1 MTLLITRRRAV
12 GLVSSLPLASLAGA
26 ARAQSTLT
34 ISGGGN
40 FKPVPIAVTG
50 FQGDPQQGALITSVI
65 TNNFRRSVFITP
77 LDSKT
82 FIEKS
87 TNPEAPAFDQWKMV
101 NAQFVVAGR
110 SARGADGRFKTEFRL
125 WDVATGQQVAGQ
137 QYVTD
142 GGELRRVAHI
152 ISDSI
157 FTRITGEKGWFDS
170 RVAYIDE
177 TGPKER
183 RVKRL
188 AIMDQDG
195 ANMRQLTR
203 GDELIITPRFSPSSQ
218 EVTYMAFGRGDPRVY
233 LLNIETRQSEVVGN
247 FPGMSFSPRFSPDGQ
262 RIVMS
267 ISQGAAS
274 NLFSMDLRSR
284 SPMRLTDTQA
294 IDTSPSY
301 SPDGQRIVFESD
313 RGGTQQI
320 YVMAASGGGAQ
331 RISHGEGARYSTPV
345 WSPKGDYIAFTRQK
359 AGAFGIGVMK
369 PDGSGERIL
378 TEGFHNEG
386 PTWAPNGLYVMFFRE
401 GQGAAGPKLFM
412 ADIFG
417 RAEFPVPTPAF
428 ASDPAWSPLLA

>member
-26 ARAQSTLT
+26 ARAPTTLT

-152 ISDSI
+152 ISDAI

-203 GDELIITPRFSPSSQ
+203 GDELILTPRFSPSSQ

-274 NLFSMDLRSR
+274 NIFSMDLRSR

-320 YVMAASGGGAQ
+320 YVMSASGGGAQ
-331 RISHGEGARYSTPV
+331 GRLHRLHPAEGRRLRHRRDEARWLGRTHPHGRLPQRGPDLGAQRAVCDVLPRGAGRGWSKTVHGRCLWPRGISRADAGFRLRPRVVAAAR
-345 WSPKGDYIAFTRQK
+345 
-359 AGAFGIGVMK
+359 
-369 PDGSGERIL
+369 L
-378 TEGFHNEG
+378 T
-386 PTWAPNGLYVMFFRE
+386 
-401 GQGAAGPKLFM
+401 
-412 ADIFG
+412 
-417 RAEFPVPTPAF
+417 
-428 ASDPAWSPLLA
+428 